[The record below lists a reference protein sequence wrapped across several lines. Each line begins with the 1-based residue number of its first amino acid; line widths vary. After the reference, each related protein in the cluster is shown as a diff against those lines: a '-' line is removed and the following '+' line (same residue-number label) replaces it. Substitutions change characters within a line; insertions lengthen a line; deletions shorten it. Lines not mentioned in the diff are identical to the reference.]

1 MSNLKTTSDRI
12 TEECDAIK
20 TMLITKNKAYGDS
33 ASKPMRVFSRAN
45 KEEALLVR
53 LDDKLSR
60 LARGD
65 GSISEDTIQ
74 DLIGYLVLL
83 RVVRAEMRAEATV
96 GTATVAASAV
106 KPVLPIKQNAS
117 QRVILMAFSIICSC
131 GASVLLTE
139 TIPQVRCRNCGELY
153 SSAVYD
159 GNPDLTIQESESEEN
174 GN

>member
-106 KPVLPIKQNAS
+106 KPVLPIK
-117 QRVILMAFSIICSC
+117 
-131 GASVLLTE
+131 
-139 TIPQVRCRNCGELY
+139 
-153 SSAVYD
+153 
-159 GNPDLTIQESESEEN
+159 
-174 GN
+174 